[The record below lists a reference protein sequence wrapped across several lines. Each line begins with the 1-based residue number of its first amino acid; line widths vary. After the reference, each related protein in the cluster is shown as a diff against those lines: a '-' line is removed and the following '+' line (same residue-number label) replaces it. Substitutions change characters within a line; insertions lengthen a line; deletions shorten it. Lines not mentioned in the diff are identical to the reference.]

1 MSVCPSVGWLVGR
14 SITLELKSGKTRIST
29 PAHPS
34 ATDGRVSGL
43 VMNIVSMDSVGK
55 SQPITT
61 FMGSPS
67 KRVFIIVII
76 VIVLC
81 FVNSFIHSLKYFSAP
96 CSSAYSGSLFD
107 SFFFF

>member
-1 MSVCPSVGWLVGR
+1 
-14 SITLELKSGKTRIST
+14 
-29 PAHPS
+29 
-34 ATDGRVSGL
+34 
-43 VMNIVSMDSVGK
+43 MDSVGK

-107 SFFFF
+107 SFFFFKIPIASIKKQ